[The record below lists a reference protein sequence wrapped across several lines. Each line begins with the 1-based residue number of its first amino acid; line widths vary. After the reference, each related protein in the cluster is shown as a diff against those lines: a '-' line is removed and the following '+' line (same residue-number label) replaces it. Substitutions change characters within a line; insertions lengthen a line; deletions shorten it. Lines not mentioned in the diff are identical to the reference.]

1 MKYDVRRMEKIFW
14 RGRLEM
20 RMEMGMEM
28 EMEVMKMMVGNELG

>member
-14 RGRLEM
+14 RRGRLEM
-20 RMEMGMEM
+20 RMEMEM